1 MARPKLLASIVGG
14 GLAVAMA
21 TFAGSAFATQPCL
34 TNASN
39 PGPNAITFLPISGAT
54 QIYCQSAY
62 GWSDTWFATSKP
74 TTYDQ
79 HADVLS
85 GDNAPDLY
93 YIDSHGVKHSGNT
106 GTNTQNL
113 LSPWIDGG
121 DLNSHFIGSLW
132 TIKSDISVSGN
143 TATSAIQ
150 LGGLEVDIVTTV
162 LGSGITEQFTFINHD
177 ADIASLF
184 FSDYYNFHPNG
195 SLGTDVG
202 CATTSFD
209 GTTVTTLGGT
219 TGGCSPIVTNGTMFG
234 SGKVDG
240 WNLGTPAA
248 VLAAMTAGTYNNLT
262 GPVTGDIAVDVTWSL
277 GALALNTPTTFTIV
291 KNFTPP
297 RVTPEPMTLALLGVG
312 LAGLGL
318 SRRRRG

>member
-1 MARPKLLASIVGG
+1 MARQKMLAAIVGG
-14 GLAVAMA
+14 SFAAAMA
-21 TFAGSAFATQPCL
+21 AFAGSALATQPCL

-39 PGPNAITFLPISGAT
+39 AGPNQISVLPIAGST

-93 YIDSHGVKHSGNT
+93 WIDKAGVKHSGNT

-132 TIKSDISVSGN
+132 TVKDDIVVTGN
-143 TATSAIQ
+143 TAKSAIQ
-150 LGGLEVDIVTTV
+150 FGGLEVDILTTV
-162 LGSGITEQFTFINHD
+162 LGSGIAEQFTFINND

-209 GTTVTTLGGT
+209 GTTVTTIGGT
-219 TGGCSPIVTNGTMFG
+219 TGGCSPIVSNGTMFG
-234 SGKVDG
+234 SGTVDG

-248 VLAAMTAGTYNNLT
+248 VLAAMAAGTYNNLS
-262 GPVTGDIAVDVTWSL
+262 GPVTGDIAVDVTWAL
-277 GALALNTPTTFTIV
+277 GALAVGETKTFTII
-291 KNFTPP
+291 KNFEPP
-297 RVTPEPMTLALLGVG
+297 RLTPEPMTLLLLGAG

-318 SRRRRG
+318 SRRRRS